1 MVKAKPAKLAPALIA
16 TGVIVVVCLL
26 RIVNFSFFE
35 GFERIAYDM
44 RVKAAAHFPAPA
56 ATNLGCVFI
65 TDDDIVRIRNGLLGK
80 PFGLYWSRQVYAQ
93 AYRELAAQGAQTVG
107 FDVLFDLPRLDRDPV
122 PVSSNK
128 WPDIASFVAQL
139 PREEEQTVYPKDND
153 FIFTVNSDEFFAWQL
168 KRGGTGL
175 LAADKNTLPIST
187 LESSAK
193 ALGDISAISDSDGVL
208 RKVRA
213 FRIYHRWHP
222 SFQQAALKYGAE
234 LEDAR
239 VEPGKLL
246 IPRADGETDTIPI
259 DDHTNFALSDM
270 GGDKLPPGTAP
281 RQPAFVDERVWHM
294 GIVMAAQELKLDLTN
309 AEVDLPHGR
318 ITLHGAGGLTRV
330 IPVDSDGY
338 FYVNWELKILDPR
351 ITKESLSG
359 VLEQD
364 MIRNGEVAGDLTTE
378 WKGKLAIVG
387 SVAKGNDLTDRGS
400 TPLESD
406 IPLVTKHLNVANSII
421 TGRFVHCAP
430 AGVELLIIAAMG
442 AAVALLT
449 LRLRVVVGSVAVI
462 ILALAYLVVS
472 LVTYINYRY
481 WLPVIFPGLIVVL
494 TQYFCLLT
502 WRVVFEQSERRH
514 MRSIFSRLVSPHVVN
529 ELLQVEKLK
538 LGGER
543 REVTVLFADVR
554 GFTEFTDRS
563 QEKAAAYA
571 EEHKLSGEALEVYYN
586 EFARETLHTVNTYL
600 ALVADQVLKHEG
612 LLDKYIG
619 DCVMAFWGAP
629 IANPKQAVACVR
641 AAIDAQRAVY
651 ELNRSRALE
660 NRKREL
666 ENMARLAGGQAPQP
680 LAPILMLGTGINTGM
695 ATAGLMGSEQHQV
708 NYTVF
713 GREVNLASRL
723 ESLSGRGRVLISEP
737 TYLAL
742 QRDDPEL
749 AATCRALAPEKLKGF
764 RTAVKVFEVPWR
776 LPGTLPFDEEFMGGT
791 TVEPASATTFVQ
803 RSSST

>member
-1 MVKAKPAKLAPALIA
+1 MVKGKPAKLAPALIA
-16 TGVIVVVCLL
+16 AGVIAVVCLL
-26 RIVNFSFFE
+26 RIANFSLE
-35 GFERIAYDM
+35 GLERITYDM
-44 RVKAAAHFPAPA
+44 RVRLATHFPAPV

-65 TDDDIVRIRNGLLGK
+65 GDDDIDAINNGLIDEHRY
-80 PFGLYWSRQVYAQ
+80 GLYWPRHVYAR
-93 AYRELAAQGAQTVG
+93 AYRELVTQGAQAVG
-107 FDVLFDLPRLDRDPV
+107 FDILFDQARPDHAPVQVSASEYPDVREFLSRLHPDRAV
-122 PVSSNK
+122 EGFTNG
-128 WPDIASFVAQL
+128 
-139 PREEEQTVYPKDND
+139 TD
-153 FIFTVNSDEFFAWQL
+153 FTLLVDSDDFLAWQL
-168 KRGGTGL
+168 YRGGNGL
-175 LAADKNTLPIST
+175 LAAEKGTLPIPLLST
-187 LESSAK
+187 NARNI
-193 ALGDISAISDSDGVL
+193 GDISADKDSDGVL
-208 RKVRA
+208 RRAKA
-213 FRIYHRWHP
+213 FRVYRRWNPHIR
-222 SFQQAALKYGAE
+222 QEA
-234 LEDAR
+234 
-239 VEPGKLL
+239 
-246 IPRADGETDTIPI
+246 INDGWDLDSAQIERGRILMPHEGGTNILVI
-259 DDHTNFALSDM
+259 DEHTNFSLADLPVV
-270 GGDKLPPGTAP
+270 KLPPNAAP
-281 RQPAFVDERVWHM
+281 RERAFEDERVWHM
-294 GIVMAAQELKLDLTN
+294 GIVLAAQELKLDLTN
-309 AEVDLPHGR
+309 AAIDLRHGR
-318 ITLHGAGGLTRV
+318 IALRGAGGTVRT

-338 FYVNWELKILDPR
+338 FYVNWELTIADSRLM
-351 ITKESLSG
+351 KESIGSLI
-359 VLEQD
+359 EQD
-364 MIRNGEVAGDLTTE
+364 QIRIGHETGVVTNRWA
-378 WKGKLAIVG
+378 GKLAIMG
-387 SVAKGNDLTDRGS
+387 SVAQGNYLTDRGT
-400 TPLESD
+400 TPLEKD
-406 IPLVTKHLNVANSII
+406 TFLVSKHWNVANSII
-421 TGRFVHCAP
+421 TGRFVRRTSL
-430 AGVELLIIAAMG
+430 GLDLLI
-442 AAVALLT
+442 VCALGLATAFLT
-449 LRLRVVVGSVAVI
+449 WRLRAMVASGAVVLLAGGYLAASAV
-462 ILALAYLVVS
+462 V
-472 LVTYINYRY
+472 YINYRY
-481 WLPVIFPGLIVVL
+481 WLPVVLPVFVVML
-494 TQYFCLLT
+494 MEHVCLVT

-514 MRSIFSRLVSPHVVN
+514 MRSIFSRLVSPHIVN
-529 ELLQVEKLK
+529 ELLQLEKLE
-538 LGGER
+538 LGGAR
-543 REVTVLFADVR
+543 KEVTVLFADVR

-571 EEHKLSGEALEVYYN
+571 EEHKLSGEALEAYYN

-600 ALVADQVLKHEG
+600 AMVADQVLKHEG

-680 LAPILMLGTGINTGM
+680 LLPILMLGTGINTGM

-803 RSSST
+803 RSSG